1 MDGFLFINKPAG
13 PTSFAVVKHVR
24 SFCKRCKIG
33 HAGTL
38 DPAASGLLIIALG
51 KATRLLEFLPTEPKF
66 YTFIVRFGSVTDT
79 LDTEG
84 VVTHTGGRI
93 PGEDEI
99 RSILP
104 RFLGKQM
111 QTPPRF
117 SALKVQGER
126 AYDLARENKDF
137 SLAPRPVTIHSLSC
151 DAFRLDKGEA
161 LCTLSCSKGTY
172 VRSIVRDI
180 GEALGTFAHASGICR
195 TAIGP
200 FSLNQA
206 IAFNAINL
214 ATLKTIVPIKT
225 MFGKCPQTIL
235 NTAQKDAL
243 SCGKSIPL
251 PINVETGGM
260 VFAFDEK
267 DNIVAALVKKDKG
280 TFHPV
285 KVFAHIAVME
295 RNPSEP
301 ST

>member
-1 MDGFLFINKPAG
+1 VDGFLLIDKPAG

-24 SFCKRCKIG
+24 SFCRRCKIG

-51 KATRLLEFLPTEPKF
+51 KATRLLEFLPTEPKI
-66 YTFIVRFGSVTDT
+66 YTFIVRFGSETDT

-84 VVTHTGGRI
+84 VVTRSGGRI
-93 PGEDEI
+93 PDEDEV
-99 RSILP
+99 RAILP

-200 FSLNQA
+200 FSLAHA
-206 IAFNAINL
+206 IAFD
-214 ATLKTIVPIKT
+214 TIGESTFKDIIPIKK
-225 MFGKCPQTIL
+225 MFDQCPQTIL
-235 NTAQKDAL
+235 NAAQKEAL

-251 PINVETGGM
+251 PVSAEAGGM

-267 DNIVAALVKKDKG
+267 DEIIAALVKKDKG

-285 KVFAHIAVME
+285 KVFANKLV
-295 RNPSEP
+295 
-301 ST
+301 

>member
-1 MDGFLFINKPAG
+1 VDGFLLIDKPAG

-24 SFCKRCKIG
+24 SFCRRCKIG

-51 KATRLLEFLPTEPKF
+51 KATRLLEFLPNEPKI
-66 YTFIVRFGSVTDT
+66 YTFIVRFGSETDT

-84 VVTHTGGRI
+84 SVTRTGGRI

-99 RSILP
+99 KSVLP
-104 RFLGKQM
+104 KFVGKQM
-111 QTPPRF
+111 QVPPRF

-161 LCTLSCSKGTY
+161 HCTLSCSKGTY

-180 GEALGTFAHASGICR
+180 GEALGTYAHSSGIRR

-200 FSLNQA
+200 FSLDQA
-206 IAFNAINL
+206 IAFDTIGES
-214 ATLKTIVPIKT
+214 TFKDIVPIKK
-225 MFGKCPQTIL
+225 MFDQCPQTIL
-235 NTAQKDAL
+235 NAAQKEAL

-251 PINVETGGM
+251 PADAETGGM

-267 DNIVAALVKKDKG
+267 DEIVAALKKDKG

-285 KVFAHIAVME
+285 KVFANNE
-295 RNPSEP
+295 Q
-301 ST
+301 

>member
-1 MDGFLFINKPAG
+1 
-13 PTSFAVVKHVR
+13 
-24 SFCKRCKIG
+24 
-33 HAGTL
+33 
-38 DPAASGLLIIALG
+38 
-51 KATRLLEFLPTEPKF
+51 
-66 YTFIVRFGSVTDT
+66 
-79 LDTEG
+79 
-84 VVTHTGGRI
+84 
-93 PGEDEI
+93 
-99 RSILP
+99 
-104 RFLGKQM
+104 
-111 QTPPRF
+111 
-117 SALKVQGER
+117 
-126 AYDLARENKDF
+126 
-137 SLAPRPVTIHSLSC
+137 
-151 DAFRLDKGEA
+151 
-161 LCTLSCSKGTY
+161 
-172 VRSIVRDI
+172 VRDI

>member
-1 MDGFLFINKPAG
+1 VDGFLFIDKPAG
-13 PTSFAVVKHVR
+13 PTSFAVVKHIR
-24 SFCKRCKIG
+24 SFCRRCKTG

-51 KATRLLEFLPTEPKF
+51 KATRLLEFLPTEPKI
-66 YTFIVRFGSVTDT
+66 YTFAVRFGSVTDT

-84 VVTHTGGRI
+84 SVTRTGGRI

-99 RSILP
+99 KSVLP
-104 RFLGKQM
+104 KFVGKQM
-111 QTPPRF
+111 QVPPRF
-117 SALKVQGER
+117 SALKVKGER

-137 SLAPRPVTIHSLSC
+137 SLAPRSVTIHSLSC
-151 DAFRLDKGEA
+151 DAFHLDKGEA

-180 GEALGTFAHASGICR
+180 GEALGTFAHASGIRR

-200 FSLNQA
+200 FSLDRA
-206 IAFNAINL
+206 IRFDTIGESTFKN
-214 ATLKTIVPIKT
+214 IVPIKT
-225 MFGKCPQTIL
+225 MFDQYPQTIL
-235 NTAQKDAL
+235 NAAQKEAL

-251 PINVETGGM
+251 SVDAEAGGM

-267 DNIVAALVKKDKG
+267 GDIVAALKKDNG

-285 KVFAHIAVME
+285 KVFANNI
-295 RNPSEP
+295 P
-301 ST
+301 

>member
-200 FSLNQA
+200 FSLDQA
-206 IAFNAINL
+206 IAFDTIGES
-214 ATLKTIVPIKT
+214 TFKDIVPIKK
-225 MFGKCPQTIL
+225 MFDQCPQTIL
-235 NTAQKDAL
+235 NAAQKEAL

>member
-1 MDGFLFINKPAG
+1 MDGFFLIDKPAG
-13 PTSFAVVKHVR
+13 PTSFAVVKRIR
-24 SFCKRCKIG
+24 SFCRRCKIG

-51 KATRLLEFLPTEPKF
+51 KATRLLEFLPTEPKL
-66 YTFIVRFGSVTDT
+66 YTFTIRFGSVTDT

-117 SALKVQGER
+117 SALKVKGER
-126 AYDLARENKDF
+126 AYDLARDNKDF
-137 SLAPRPVTIHSLSC
+137 SLAPRSVTIHSLSC
-151 DAFRLDKGEA
+151 DAFHPDKGEA

-180 GEALGTFAHASGICR
+180 GEALGTYAHASGIRR

-200 FSLNQA
+200 FSLAQA
-206 IAFNAINL
+206 TGFD
-214 ATLKTIVPIKT
+214 TIDETTFKNIIPIKI
-225 MFGKCPQTIL
+225 MFNQSPQTIL
-235 NTAQKDAL
+235 NTAQKEAL

-251 PINVETGGM
+251 SIDAQPGDL
-260 VFAFDEK
+260 VFAFDGK
-267 DNIVAALVKKDKG
+267 DEIVAALKKDKG

-285 KVFAHIAVME
+285 KVFT
-295 RNPSEP
+295 NK
-301 ST
+301 

>member
-1 MDGFLFINKPAG
+1 VDGFLLIDKPAG
-13 PTSFAVVKHVR
+13 PTSFAVVKRIR
-24 SFCKRCKIG
+24 SFCRRCKIG

-51 KATRLLEFLPTEPKF
+51 KATRLLEFLPTEPKL
-66 YTFIVRFGSVTDT
+66 YTFTIRFGSDTDT

-84 VVTHTGGRI
+84 VVTNTGGRI
-93 PGEDEI
+93 PSEDEI
-99 RSILP
+99 GAILP

-111 QTPPRF
+111 QVPPRF
-117 SALKVQGER
+117 SALKVKGER

-151 DAFRLDKGEA
+151 DAFIADKGEA

-180 GEALGTFAHASGICR
+180 GEALGTYAHASGIRR

-200 FSLNQA
+200 FSLTQA
-206 IAFNAINL
+206 ITFGKIDGS
-214 ATLKTIVPIKT
+214 TLENIIPIKT
-225 MFGKCPQTIL
+225 MFGQCPQTIL
-235 NTAQKDAL
+235 NAAQKEAL

-251 PINVETGGM
+251 PVSAEAGGM

-267 DNIVAALVKKDKG
+267 EDIVAALVKKDEG
-280 TFHPV
+280 SFHPV
-285 KVFAHIAVME
+285 KVFAH
-295 RNPSEP
+295 
-301 ST
+301 T

>member
-1 MDGFLFINKPAG
+1 VDGFLLIDKPAG

-24 SFCKRCKIG
+24 SFCRRCKIG

-51 KATRLLEFLPTEPKF
+51 KATRLLEFLPTEPKL
-66 YTFIVRFGSVTDT
+66 YTFTIRFGSVTDT

-180 GEALGTFAHASGICR
+180 GEALGTYAHSSGIRR

-200 FSLNQA
+200 FSLDQA
-206 IAFNAINL
+206 IAFDTIGES
-214 ATLKTIVPIKT
+214 TFKDIVPIKK
-225 MFGKCPQTIL
+225 MFYQCPQTIL
-235 NTAQKDAL
+235 NAAQKEAL

-251 PINVETGGM
+251 PVGAETGGM

-267 DNIVAALVKKDKG
+267 DEIIAALVKKDKG

-285 KVFAHIAVME
+285 KVFANNI
-295 RNPSEP
+295 P
-301 ST
+301 